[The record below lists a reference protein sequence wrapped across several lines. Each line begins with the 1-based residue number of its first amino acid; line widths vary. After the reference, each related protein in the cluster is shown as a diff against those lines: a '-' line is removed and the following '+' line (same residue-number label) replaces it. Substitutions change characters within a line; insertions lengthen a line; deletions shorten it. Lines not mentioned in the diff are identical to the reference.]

1 MSKETASGVVVT
13 PLDLLHVIEGR
24 ARQIMLYAQNPSSN
38 FSSKDLLRAVAQLYG
53 HVETLDGM
61 LEQAQ
66 AADSKT
72 EAN

>member
-1 MSKETASGVVVT
+1 MSKDPASGVVVT

-24 ARQIMLYAQNPSSN
+24 ARQVMLYAQNPNTN
-38 FSSKDLLRAVAQLYG
+38 FSAKDLLRAVAQLYG
-53 HVETLDGM
+53 HCETLDSM

-66 AADSKT
+66 VDTKA